1 MQHEQ
6 IKVKEI
12 DLPGVA
18 CHSVQFGSPTPHIHP
33 SPNPLSEAV
42 TK

>member
-6 IKVKEI
+6 IKMKEI

-18 CHSVQFGSPTPHIHP
+18 CHSVQFSPTTHIHP
-33 SPNPLSEAV
+33 NPKPLSEAV